1 MDEFVIKKYKPLYL
15 KAGKAFLFDV
25 PSLVEAM
32 AKRKKVSTATLKD
45 ALELVATDE
54 NGKERTASRIKSFLR
69 GNEEIIGLST
79 IQLLGL
85 AFGDGDEMAF
95 LEEVEVETITQAL
108 MEQETRNDNTQIK
121 EVFKLLYEVLYE
133 VVESCNY
140 NFVPENENLDAF
152 AHYEKRVDAIRN
164 LVNTKLLD
172 KREVRQ
178 KLIQIIDE
186 TELFIKSYSIP
197 GVVKRWKAINKK
209 ITYFDVVYDI
219 CAENYDLYKAV
230 CDRKVSF
237 GNLIVFRFDFL
248 PTEKDFEERAQYF
261 SEIVQKVDDGN
272 LQYSY
277 EKVFRKELLITLEKV
292 FEHDFPDLFT
302 KE

>member
-1 MDEFVIKKYKPLYL
+1 MDEFVVRKYKRLYL
-15 KAGKAFLFDV
+15 KAGKAYLFNV
-25 PSLVEAM
+25 PALVDAM
-32 AKRKKVSTATLKD
+32 AKRKKISTATLKD
-45 ALELVATDE
+45 ALELVAADE

-108 MEQETRNDNTQIK
+108 MEQENRNDNTQIK

-140 NFVPENENLDAF
+140 NFVPGEENESLDAF

-197 GVVKRWKAINKK
+197 GVVKRWKAIN
-209 ITYFDVVYDI
+209 
-219 CAENYDLYKAV
+219 
-230 CDRKVSF
+230 
-237 GNLIVFRFDFL
+237 
-248 PTEKDFEERAQYF
+248 
-261 SEIVQKVDDGN
+261 
-272 LQYSY
+272 
-277 EKVFRKELLITLEKV
+277 
-292 FEHDFPDLFT
+292 
-302 KE
+302 